1 MANDEAI
8 MFVCRYAH
16 DMCTIFAY
24 LCKYDSITPGQ
35 NYLIKVS

>member
-16 DMCTIFAY
+16 DMCIFSANMTQ
-24 LCKYDSITPGQ
+24 LHQDKMIW
-35 NYLIKVS
+35 